1 MGKDIGNSRGRY
13 KKANRRSHSDFVLRI
28 SGLVL
33 SKCTLYSCPRICY
46 FPPMAMDD
54 ILLEA
59 DDKMSKTEQ
68 VVVNEFAG
76 VRTGKASPA
85 LVENLLVEVYGA
97 QMRVREL
104 AGITTPEPR
113 TLTIQPWDANS
124 LHPIEKAIQKSNLGL
139 TPSIQG
145 RAIRLF
151 FPELS
156 EERRQE
162 FVKIVR
168 KMAED
173 GRVAI
178 RHVRRDAMDE
188 MKKHAHDSGTTED
201 EAKHSEKELQKLT
214 DDYIA
219 KIDKHLANKEK
230 EIMTV

>member
-1 MGKDIGNSRGRY
+1 MALD
-13 KKANRRSHSDFVLRI
+13 DF
-28 SGLVL
+28 
-33 SKCTLYSCPRICY
+33 
-46 FPPMAMDD
+46 
-54 ILLEA
+54 LLEA
-59 DDKMSKTEQ
+59 EEKMSKTEQ

-85 LVENLLVEVYGA
+85 LVENLMVEVYGS

-156 EERRQE
+156 QERRQE
-162 FVKIVR
+162 FVKIIR

-178 RHVRRDAMDE
+178 RHVRRDAMEE
-188 MKKHAHDSGTTED
+188 MKKHSHDSGITED
-201 EAKHSEKELQKLT
+201 EAKHAEKELQKLT
-214 DDYIA
+214 DDYTG
-219 KIDKHLANKEK
+219 KIDQHLALKEK

>member
-1 MGKDIGNSRGRY
+1 
-13 KKANRRSHSDFVLRI
+13 
-28 SGLVL
+28 
-33 SKCTLYSCPRICY
+33 
-46 FPPMAMDD
+46 MDD
-54 ILLEA
+54 LLLEA
-59 DDKMSKTEQ
+59 EEKMSKTEQ

-85 LVENLLVEVYGA
+85 LVENLMVEVYGA

-104 AGITTPEPR
+104 AGITTPEAR

-124 LHPIEKAIQKSNLGL
+124 LHPIEKAILKSNLGL

-156 EERRQE
+156 QERRQE
-162 FVKIVR
+162 FVKIIR

-178 RHVRRDAMDE
+178 RHVRRDAME
-188 MKKHAHDSGTTED
+188 QLKKHAHDSGITED
-201 EAKHSEKELQKLT
+201 EVEQAEKELQKLT
-214 DDYIA
+214 DEYTT
-219 KIDKHLANKEK
+219 KIEQHLTNKEK

>member
-1 MGKDIGNSRGRY
+1 
-13 KKANRRSHSDFVLRI
+13 
-28 SGLVL
+28 
-33 SKCTLYSCPRICY
+33 
-46 FPPMAMDD
+46 MALDD
-54 ILLEA
+54 YLLEA
-59 DDKMSKTEQ
+59 EDKMTKTEQ
-68 VVVNEFAG
+68 VVINEFAG

-85 LVENLLVEVYGA
+85 LVENIMVEVYGS

-113 TLTIQPWDANS
+113 VLAIQPWDMAS

-145 RAIRLF
+145 KLIRLF

-156 EERRQE
+156 QERRQE

-173 GRVAI
+173 ARVAV
-178 RHVRRDAMDE
+178 RHVRRDTME
-188 MKKHAHDSGTTED
+188 QLKKHAHDSGVTED
-201 EAKHSEKELQKLT
+201 EVKHAEKELQKLT
-214 DDYIA
+214 DEYIA
-219 KIDKHLANKEK
+219 KIDQHLAHKEK